1 MYLTLGILGMSGSGE
16 SIPFGPCPLPTQSLL
31 HATTHKAIID
41 SHRHIMSQRALTL
54 PIRTLSSHAL
64 KPHWTC
70 RRCLATQTQ
79 SAAKVDYRKLTPHEL
94 LSRPLPQAKIPDH
107 YLQHVNAE
115 LLPISEQEQ
124 WEKVTPH
131 KKTVGVVVSHGKMD
145 KTVRVRVAGQRW
157 NQAIKKV

>member
-1 MYLTLGILGMSGSGE
+1 MSGSGE

-31 HATTHKAIID
+31 HATTHKAIIN